1 MYYPLERAT
10 PESQPAAPSPDANL
24 SRRTCEADAATRSQ
38 SRAAPP
44 AHLRNANF
52 LSPLRPGSRADDMNS
67 STAQSWSA
75 AEHFQMD
82 PPAEDFAGAE
92 FIDFDNLDLHFSIDG
107 YNHEGPASNGN
118 QLADLTESLNVHHLQ
133 GQFPPQLP
141 QDHHHGPNARQH
153 AQNLPGHGLSQSAN
167 TFFDY
172 GMAQYSQAG
181 TPSFT
186 QAQDQI
192 YRPHQGVPPTPNSI
206 EMHGDPHRY
215 LQQSDHHQSLFD
227 QRYHMR
233 KDDAT
238 FTPLVSP
245 AVTPHDARF
254 QIPDFTMPGAYFSP
268 LTSPALNA
276 QSQQHVHHQSQH
288 TTSGSSTG
296 HSPIDVD
303 MDMLGEPAL
312 VPQEQGRRSL
322 RSTNKRNAPRTN
334 GNGRVRQSP
343 IVKPNRRKATVS
355 SLIPPKEVTELMQDA
370 RLTRPSANGLDVP
383 RTRESSETDSISPE
397 PMLSEMRP
405 PPKPTSSTA
414 SPAMMAQRSSQ
425 NGTPAT
431 PASLMRIQPSPD
443 VSGSQE
449 APPMLEDLT
458 LPEASLDRPGL
469 SRIDTAIRNGD
480 GDASRMSARKT
491 PKLNPLS
498 TPGASMSARPSPML
512 DAMSTPTSPA
522 FSTTNGKK
530 DPKLARNPKKRN
542 SVSSSLVSPALR
554 PKISPSIKPLLPDGG
569 SGVTDNTHAL
579 LLASKSNYQ
588 NILDGTTVPGVVYP
602 TSLSTNLTSKRTSH
616 KIAEQGRRNR
626 INMALQEMQALLPS
640 PQLGAIP
647 DAKSPDTN
655 AQNSNNSKAAKVE
668 SAIEYIKQLKQ
679 EVSERDDLISRKDQ
693 EMDAL
698 KKELAALKGKGSEVL
713 TPEAA
718 AQLKAEPSS
727 SPNTE
732 NET

>member
-1 MYYPLERAT
+1 M
-10 PESQPAAPSPDANL
+10 D
-24 SRRTCEADAATRSQ
+24 
-38 SRAAPP
+38 
-44 AHLRNANF
+44 
-52 LSPLRPGSRADDMNS
+52 S
-67 STAQSWSA
+67 STAPAWNA
-75 AEHFQMD
+75 AEQSNMD
-82 PPAEDFAGAE
+82 LTTDDFTGAE
-92 FIDFDNLDLHFSIDG
+92 FIDFDNLDLHFNIES
-107 YNHEGPASNGN
+107 YSNHGPAATG
-118 QLADLTESLNVHHLQ
+118 QLADLTESLNDHRLQ
-133 GQFPPQLP
+133 GQFPPQLAP
-141 QDHHHGPNARQH
+141 DHHDGANRGHQV
-153 AQNLPGHGLSQSAN
+153 QNIGVHGLSQPSQD
-167 TFFDY
+167 FFNY
-172 GMAQYSQAG
+172 GVPQYSQAG
-181 TPSFT
+181 TPTFT
-186 QAQDQI
+186 QPQDQI

-206 EMHGDPHRY
+206 EMHGDPNRY
-215 LQQSDHHQSLFD
+215 LQQLDPHQALFD
-227 QRYHMR
+227 PKYHR
-233 KDDAT
+233 RNDDVT

-254 QIPDFTMPGAYFSP
+254 QIPDFTVPGAYFSP

-276 QSQQHVHHQSQH
+276 QPHQYAHQQSQN

-303 MDMLGEPAL
+303 MDMLGEPAMAT
-312 VPQEQGRRSL
+312 QEQGRRSL
-322 RSTNKRNAPRTN
+322 RSTNKKNVPRTN
-334 GNGRVRQSP
+334 SSGRVRQSP

-355 SLIPPKEVTELMQDA
+355 SLIPPKEITELMQEA
-370 RLTRPSANGLDVP
+370 RSSRTSSHGLDVP

-405 PPKPTSSTA
+405 PPKPGSLTA
-414 SPAMMAQRSSQ
+414 SPPVMAQRSSQ

-443 VSGSQE
+443 FNGSEQ
-449 APPMLEDLT
+449 PMPMLEDLT

-469 SRIDTAIRNGD
+469 SRLDTVARD
-480 GDASRMSARKT
+480 EEADTPRLSARKT

-498 TPGASMSARPSPML
+498 TPGGPMSGRPSPML

-522 FSTTNGKK
+522 FSMTNGKK
-530 DPKLARNPKKRN
+530 DIKVPRNPKKRN
-542 SVSSSLVSPALR
+542 SVSSNLVSPALR

-569 SGVTDNTHAL
+569 NGATDNTHAL

-626 INMALQEMQALLPS
+626 INTALQEMQALLPS

-647 DAKSPDTN
+647 DAKSPETN

-679 EVSERDDLISRKDQ
+679 EVSERDALINKKDS

-698 KKELAALKGKGSEVL
+698 KKELAALKRSSSESSA
-713 TPEAA
+713 PEAA
-718 AQLKAEPSS
+718 AQPKTEPSS